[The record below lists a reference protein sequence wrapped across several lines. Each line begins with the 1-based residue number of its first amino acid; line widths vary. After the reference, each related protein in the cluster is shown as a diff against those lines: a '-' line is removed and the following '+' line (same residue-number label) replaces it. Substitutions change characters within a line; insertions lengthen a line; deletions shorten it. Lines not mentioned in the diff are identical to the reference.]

1 MPKQKTKD
9 ILLAELAGQS
19 YRIKDLEEEIDAL
32 TAPVEL
38 SPEPKTLIDF
48 VKFCF
53 TRENF
58 PATVVALIFGGFI
71 PFAVWWLSHKQ
82 LNVADLKAGDF
93 GSMVAIPLILG
104 GLVYSATTVVELSTL
119 AFHKKAK
126 AWGFTILLEGVLL
139 GASAQ
144 WLSISALV
152 YLILLNAVGT
162 AVSVTRPPVN
172 KS

>member
-1 MPKQKTKD
+1 MPKQTKD
-9 ILLAELAGQS
+9 VLLAQLAGQT

-32 TAPVEL
+32 TAPAEL
-38 SPEPKTLIDF
+38 PPEPKTLIDF

-53 TRENF
+53 TRENI

-82 LNVADLKAGDF
+82 LDVTSLKTGNF
-93 GSMVAIPLILG
+93 SSVVAIPLILG
-104 GLVYSATTVVELSTL
+104 GLAYSATTVVELSTL
-119 AFHKKAK
+119 AFHKRAK

-139 GASAQ
+139 GASTT

-162 AVSVTRPPVN
+162 AVSVTRPPEETL
-172 KS
+172 

>member
-9 ILLAELAGQS
+9 ILLAELAGQN
-19 YRIKDLEEEIDAL
+19 YRIKDLEEEICIL

-38 SPEPKTLIDF
+38 PPEPKTLIDF

-53 TRENF
+53 TRENI
-58 PATVVALIFGGFI
+58 PATIVALIFGGFI

-82 LNVADLKAGDF
+82 LNIIELRD
-93 GSMVAIPLILG
+93 GSFNSVIAIPLILG
-104 GLVYSATTVVELSTL
+104 GLAYSATTVVELSTL
-119 AFHKKAK
+119 AFHKRSK

-139 GASAQ
+139 GASTT
-144 WLSISALV
+144 WLSISALL

-162 AVSVTRPPVN
+162 AVSVTRPIN